1 MNNEFNNLNNEVNN
15 INGANSQ
22 NQINQ
27 NNMTYQQVNSNDS
40 NKKSVSPKKKDRN
53 VALIMMAVIV
63 VFYLLIFLVAY
74 VPIKNEVNK
83 AKIKREQSNNEINN
97 NYNNNGSNNGNNST
111 NGNANND
118 LSITYQGY
126 KFIKLVG
133 YTYEST
139 PDYLK
144 VTNSSAGVLMGINII
159 EGSYSQLNALNET
172 QIKLELEKKLANEDY
187 KITKVSKEK
196 ISGRD
201 FIIADAEDEDGKF
214 LMFITKLDETH
225 AASGQLF
232 DKYFSGFHSNL
243 MYAST
248 VLSTVSAVSK

>member
-22 NQINQ
+22 NQTNQ

-53 VALIMMAVIV
+53 VALIMMAGIV
-63 VFYLLIFLVAY
+63 AFYLLVFLVAY

-83 AKIKREQSNNEINN
+83 ARIKHEQSNNEINN
-97 NYNNNGSNNGNNST
+97 NYNNNGNST
-111 NGNANND
+111 NGSTNND

-159 EGSYSQLNALNET
+159 DGSYSQLNALTEA
-172 QIKLELEKKLANEDY
+172 QIKLELEKKLSNVDY

-214 LMFITKLDETH
+214 LIYITKLDETH
-225 AASGQLF
+225 VASGQLF
-232 DKYFSGFHSNL
+232 DEYFSGFHSDL
-243 MYAST
+243 MYVST

>member
-22 NQINQ
+22 NQTNQ

-40 NKKSVSPKKKDRN
+40 NKKSVSSKKKDRN
-53 VALIMMAVIV
+53 VALIMMAGIV
-63 VFYLLIFLVAY
+63 AFYLLIFLVAY
-74 VPIKNEVNK
+74 VPIKNEINK
-83 AKIKREQSNNEINN
+83 ARIKHEQSDNEINN
-97 NYNNNGSNNGNNST
+97 NYNNNDDST
-111 NGNANND
+111 GGITNND

-144 VTNSSAGVLMGINII
+144 ITNSSAGVLIGINII

-172 QIKLELEKKLANEDY
+172 QIKLELEKKLADEDY

-201 FIIADAEDEDGKF
+201 FIIADAEYEDGKF
-214 LMFITKLDETH
+214 LIFVTKLDETH

-248 VLSTVSAVSK
+248 LLSTVSAVSK

>member
-22 NQINQ
+22 NQTNQ

-53 VALIMMAVIV
+53 VALIMMAGIV
-63 VFYLLIFLVAY
+63 AFYLLIFLVAY
-74 VPIKNEVNK
+74 VPIKNEINK
-83 AKIKREQSNNEINN
+83 ARIKHEQSDNEINN
-97 NYNNNGSNNGNNST
+97 NYNNNGSNNGNST
-111 NGNANND
+111 NGSTNND

-144 VTNSSAGVLMGINII
+144 ITNSSAGVLIGINII

-172 QIKLELEKKLANEDY
+172 QIKLELEKKLADEYY
-187 KITKVSKEK
+187 KINKVSKEK

-201 FIIADAEDEDGKF
+201 FIIADAEYEDGKF
-214 LMFITKLDETH
+214 LIFVTKLDETH

-248 VLSTVSAVSK
+248 LLSTVSAVSK

>member
-1 MNNEFNNLNNEVNN
+1 MNNEFNNLNNGVNN
-15 INGANSQ
+15 INEANSQ
-22 NQINQ
+22 NQTNQ
-27 NNMTYQQVNSNDS
+27 NNMTYQQVNSNVS
-40 NKKSVSPKKKDRN
+40 SKEYISPKKKDRK
-53 VALIMMAVIV
+53 VALIMMVGIV
-63 VFYLLIFLVAY
+63 AFYLLIFLVAY

-83 AKIKREQSNNEINN
+83 ARIKHEQSNNEINN
-97 NYNNNGSNNGNNST
+97 NYNNNDDSTSGST
-111 NGNANND
+111 NND

-159 EGSYSQLNALNET
+159 DGSYSQLNALTEA
-172 QIKLELEKKLANEDY
+172 QIKLELEKKLSNVDY

-214 LMFITKLDETH
+214 LIYITKLDETH
-225 AASGQLF
+225 VASGQLF
-232 DKYFSGFHSNL
+232 DEYFSGFHSDL
-243 MYAST
+243 MYVST

>member
-22 NQINQ
+22 NQTNQ

-83 AKIKREQSNNEINN
+83 ARIKHEQSNNEINN
-97 NYNNNGSNNGNNST
+97 NYNNNGNST
-111 NGNANND
+111 NGNTNND

-126 KFIKLVG
+126 KFLKLVG

-144 VTNSSAGVLMGINII
+144 ITNSSAGVLIGINII
-159 EGSYSQLNALNET
+159 EGSYSQLNALTEA
-172 QIKLELEKKLANEDY
+172 QIKLELEKKLSNVDY

-214 LMFITKLDETH
+214 LIYITKLDETH

-232 DKYFSGFHSNL
+232 DEYFSGFHSDL
-243 MYAST
+243 MYVST

>member
-1 MNNEFNNLNNEVNN
+1 MNNEFNNLNNGVNN
-15 INGANSQ
+15 ISGANSQ

-27 NNMTYQQVNSNDS
+27 NNMTYQQVNSNVS
-40 NKKSVSPKKKDRN
+40 SKEYISPKKKDRK
-53 VALIMMAVIV
+53 VALIMMAGIV
-63 VFYLLIFLVAY
+63 AFYLLIFLVAY

-83 AKIKREQSNNEINN
+83 ARIKHEQSNNEINN
-97 NYNNNGSNNGNNST
+97 NYNNNDDSTSGST
-111 NGNANND
+111 NND

-144 VTNSSAGVLMGINII
+144 QTNSSAGVLIGINII

-172 QIKLELEKKLANEDY
+172 QIKLELEKKLSNVDY

-214 LMFITKLDETH
+214 LIYITKLDETH
-225 AASGQLF
+225 VASGQLF
-232 DKYFSGFHSNL
+232 DEYFSGFHSEL
-243 MYAST
+243 LYVST
-248 VLSTVSAVSK
+248 VLSTVSAVSI

>member
-1 MNNEFNNLNNEVNN
+1 MNNEFNNLNNGVNN
-15 INGANSQ
+15 ISGANSQ

-83 AKIKREQSNNEINN
+83 ARIKHEQSNNEINN
-97 NYNNNGSNNGNNST
+97 NYNNNDDSTSGST
-111 NGNANND
+111 NND

-126 KFIKLVG
+126 KFLKLVG

-144 VTNSSAGVLMGINII
+144 ITNSSAGVLIGINII
-159 EGSYSQLNALNET
+159 EGSYSQLNALTEA
-172 QIKLELEKKLANEDY
+172 QIKLELEKKLSNVDY

-214 LMFITKLDETH
+214 LIYITKLDETH
-225 AASGQLF
+225 VASGQLF
-232 DKYFSGFHSNL
+232 DEYFSGFHSDL
-243 MYAST
+243 MYVST

>member
-1 MNNEFNNLNNEVNN
+1 MNNEFNNLNNGVNN
-15 INGANSQ
+15 ISGANSQ
-22 NQINQ
+22 NQTNQ

-53 VALIMMAVIV
+53 VALIMMAGIV
-63 VFYLLIFLVAY
+63 AFYLLIFLVAY

-83 AKIKREQSNNEINN
+83 ARIKHEQSNNEINN
-97 NYNNNGSNNGNNST
+97 NYNNNDDSTSGST
-111 NGNANND
+111 NND

-144 VTNSSAGVLMGINII
+144 VTNSSTGVLMGINII
-159 EGSYSQLNALNET
+159 DGSYSQLNALTEA
-172 QIKLELEKKLANEDY
+172 QIKLELEKKLSNVDY

-214 LMFITKLDETH
+214 LIYITKLDETH
-225 AASGQLF
+225 VASGQLF
-232 DKYFSGFHSNL
+232 DEYFSGFHSDL
-243 MYAST
+243 MYVST

>member
-22 NQINQ
+22 NQTNQ

-53 VALIMMAVIV
+53 VALIMMAGIV
-63 VFYLLIFLVAY
+63 AFYLLIFLVAY

-83 AKIKREQSNNEINN
+83 ARIKHEQSNNEINS
-97 NYNNNGSNNGNNST
+97 NYNNNDDSTSGST
-111 NGNANND
+111 NND

-159 EGSYSQLNALNET
+159 DGSYSQLNALTEA
-172 QIKLELEKKLANEDY
+172 QIKLELEKKLSNVDY

-214 LMFITKLDETH
+214 LIYITKLDETH
-225 AASGQLF
+225 VASGQLF
-232 DKYFSGFHSNL
+232 DEYFSGFHSDL
-243 MYAST
+243 MYVST

>member
-1 MNNEFNNLNNEVNN
+1 MNNEFNNLNNGVNN
-15 INGANSQ
+15 ISGANSQ

-53 VALIMMAVIV
+53 VALIMMAGIV
-63 VFYLLIFLVAY
+63 AFYLLIFLAAY

-83 AKIKREQSNNEINN
+83 ARIKHEQSNNEINN
-97 NYNNNGSNNGNNST
+97 NYNNNDDSTSGST
-111 NGNANND
+111 NND

-159 EGSYSQLNALNET
+159 DGSYSQLNALTEA
-172 QIKLELEKKLANEDY
+172 QIKLELEKKLSNVDY

-214 LMFITKLDETH
+214 LIYITKLDETH
-225 AASGQLF
+225 AASGQFF
-232 DKYFSGFHSNL
+232 DEYFSGFHSDL
-243 MYAST
+243 MYVST

>member
-15 INGANSQ
+15 ISGANSQ
-22 NQINQ
+22 NQTNQ
-27 NNMTYQQVNSNDS
+27 NNMTYQQVNSNVS
-40 NKKSVSPKKKDRN
+40 SKEYISPKKKDRK
-53 VALIMMAVIV
+53 VALIMMAGIV
-63 VFYLLIFLVAY
+63 AFYLLVFLVAY

-83 AKIKREQSNNEINN
+83 ARIKHEQSNNEINN
-97 NYNNNGSNNGNNST
+97 NYNNNDDSTSGST
-111 NGNANND
+111 NND

-159 EGSYSQLNALNET
+159 DGSYSQLNALTEA
-172 QIKLELEKKLANEDY
+172 QIKLELEKKLSNVDY

-214 LMFITKLDETH
+214 LIYITKLDETRV
-225 AASGQLF
+225 ASGQLF
-232 DKYFSGFHSNL
+232 DEYFSGFHSDL
-243 MYAST
+243 MYVST

>member
-22 NQINQ
+22 NQTNQ
-27 NNMTYQQVNSNDS
+27 NNMTYQQVNSNDR
-40 NKKSVSPKKKDRN
+40 NKKSVSSKKKDRN
-53 VALIMMAVIV
+53 VALIMMAGIV
-63 VFYLLIFLVAY
+63 AFYLLIFLVAY
-74 VPIKNEVNK
+74 VPIKNEINK
-83 AKIKREQSNNEINN
+83 ARIKHEQSDNEINN
-97 NYNNNGSNNGNNST
+97 NYNNNDDST
-111 NGNANND
+111 GGITNND

-144 VTNSSAGVLMGINII
+144 ITNSSAGVLIGINII

-172 QIKLELEKKLANEDY
+172 QIKLELEKKLADEDY

-201 FIIADAEDEDGKF
+201 FIIADAEYEDGKF
-214 LMFITKLDETH
+214 LIFVTKLDETH

-248 VLSTVSAVSK
+248 LLSTVSAVSK

>member
-15 INGANSQ
+15 ISGANSQ

-27 NNMTYQQVNSNDS
+27 NNMTYQQVNSNVS
-40 NKKSVSPKKKDRN
+40 SKEYISPKKKDGK
-53 VALIMMAVIV
+53 VALIMMAGIV
-63 VFYLLIFLVAY
+63 TFYLLIFLVAY

-83 AKIKREQSNNEINN
+83 ARIKHEQSNNEINN
-97 NYNNNGSNNGNNST
+97 NYNNNDDSTSGST
-111 NGNANND
+111 NND

-159 EGSYSQLNALNET
+159 DGSYSQLNALTEA
-172 QIKLELEKKLANEDY
+172 QIKLELEKKLSNVDY

-214 LMFITKLDETH
+214 LIYITKLDETH
-225 AASGQLF
+225 VVSGQFF
-232 DKYFSGFHSNL
+232 DEYFSGFHSDL
-243 MYAST
+243 MYVST

>member
-1 MNNEFNNLNNEVNN
+1 MNNEFNNLNNGVNN

-22 NQINQ
+22 NQTNQ
-27 NNMTYQQVNSNDS
+27 NNMTYQQVNSNDR
-40 NKKSVSPKKKDRN
+40 NKKSVSSKKKDRN
-53 VALIMMAVIV
+53 VALIMMAGIV
-63 VFYLLIFLVAY
+63 AFYLLIFLVAY
-74 VPIKNEVNK
+74 VPIKNEINK
-83 AKIKREQSNNEINN
+83 ARIKHEQSDNEINN
-97 NYNNNGSNNGNNST
+97 NYNNNDDST
-111 NGNANND
+111 GGITNND

-144 VTNSSAGVLMGINII
+144 ITNSSAGVLIGINII

-172 QIKLELEKKLANEDY
+172 QIKLELEKKLADEDY

-201 FIIADAEDEDGKF
+201 FIIADAEYEDGKF
-214 LMFITKLDETH
+214 LIFVTKLDETH

-248 VLSTVSAVSK
+248 LLSTVSAVSK

>member
-1 MNNEFNNLNNEVNN
+1 MNNEFNNLNNGVNN
-15 INGANSQ
+15 INEANSQ
-22 NQINQ
+22 NQTNQ
-27 NNMTYQQVNSNDS
+27 NNMTYQQVNSNVS
-40 NKKSVSPKKKDRN
+40 SKEYISPKKKDRK
-53 VALIMMAVIV
+53 VALIMMAGIV
-63 VFYLLIFLVAY
+63 AFYLLIFLVAY

-83 AKIKREQSNNEINN
+83 ARIKHEQSNNEINN
-97 NYNNNGSNNGNNST
+97 NYNNYYDSTSGST
-111 NGNANND
+111 NND

-159 EGSYSQLNALNET
+159 DGSYSQLNALTEA
-172 QIKLELEKKLANEDY
+172 QIKLELEKKLSNVDY

-214 LMFITKLDETH
+214 LIYITKLDETH
-225 AASGQLF
+225 VASGQLF
-232 DKYFSGFHSNL
+232 DEYFSGFHSDL
-243 MYAST
+243 MYVST

>member
-1 MNNEFNNLNNEVNN
+1 MNNEFNNLNNGVNN

-22 NQINQ
+22 NQTNQ
-27 NNMTYQQVNSNDS
+27 NNMTYQQVNSNDR
-40 NKKSVSPKKKDRN
+40 NKKSVSSKKKDRN

-63 VFYLLIFLVAY
+63 VFYLLIFLAAY
-74 VPIKNEVNK
+74 VPIKNEINK
-83 AKIKREQSNNEINN
+83 ARIKHEQSDNEINN
-97 NYNNNGSNNGNNST
+97 NYNNNDDST
-111 NGNANND
+111 GGITNND

-144 VTNSSAGVLMGINII
+144 ITNSSAGVLIGINII

-172 QIKLELEKKLANEDY
+172 QIKLELEKKLADEDY

-214 LMFITKLDETH
+214 LIFVTKLDETH

-248 VLSTVSAVSK
+248 LLSTVSAVSK

>member
-22 NQINQ
+22 NQTNQ

-53 VALIMMAVIV
+53 VALIMMAGIV
-63 VFYLLIFLVAY
+63 AFYLLIFLVAY

-83 AKIKREQSNNEINN
+83 ARIKHEQSNNEINN
-97 NYNNNGSNNGNNST
+97 NYNNNGNST
-111 NGNANND
+111 NGSTNND

-144 VTNSSAGVLMGINII
+144 ITNSSAGVLIGINII

-172 QIKLELEKKLANEDY
+172 QIKLELEKKLADEDY

-201 FIIADAEDEDGKF
+201 FIIADAEYEEGKF
-214 LMFITKLDETH
+214 LIFVTKLDETH

-248 VLSTVSAVSK
+248 LLSTVSAVSK

>member
-1 MNNEFNNLNNEVNN
+1 MNNEFNNLNNGVNN
-15 INGANSQ
+15 ISGANSQ

-27 NNMTYQQVNSNDS
+27 NNMTYQQVNSNVS
-40 NKKSVSPKKKDRN
+40 SKEYISPKKKDRK
-53 VALIMMAVIV
+53 VALIMMAGIV
-63 VFYLLIFLVAY
+63 AFYLLIFLVAY

-83 AKIKREQSNNEINN
+83 ARIKHEQSNNEINN
-97 NYNNNGSNNGNNST
+97 NYNNNDDSTSGST
-111 NGNANND
+111 NND

-159 EGSYSQLNALNET
+159 DGSYSQLNALTEA
-172 QIKLELEKKLANEDY
+172 QIKLELEKKLADEDY

-201 FIIADAEDEDGKF
+201 FIIADAEYEDGKF
-214 LMFITKLDETH
+214 LIFVTKLDETH

-248 VLSTVSAVSK
+248 LLSTVSAVSK

>member
-1 MNNEFNNLNNEVNN
+1 MNNEFNNLNNGVNN
-15 INGANSQ
+15 ISGANSQ
-22 NQINQ
+22 NQTNQ

-83 AKIKREQSNNEINN
+83 ARIKHEQSNNEINN
-97 NYNNNGSNNGNNST
+97 NYNNNGNST
-111 NGNANND
+111 NGNTNND

-144 VTNSSAGVLMGINII
+144 VTNSSAGVLIGINII

-172 QIKLELEKKLANEDY
+172 QIKLELEKKLADEDY

-201 FIIADAEDEDGKF
+201 FIIADAEYEEGKF
-214 LMFITKLDETH
+214 LIFVTKLDETH

-248 VLSTVSAVSK
+248 LLSTVSAVSK

>member
-15 INGANSQ
+15 ISGANSQ
-22 NQINQ
+22 NQTNQ

-53 VALIMMAVIV
+53 VALIMMAGIV
-63 VFYLLIFLVAY
+63 AFYLLIFLVAY
-74 VPIKNEVNK
+74 VPIKNEINK
-83 AKIKREQSNNEINN
+83 ARIKHEQSNNEINN
-97 NYNNNGSNNGNNST
+97 NYNNNDDST
-111 NGNANND
+111 GGITNND

-126 KFIKLVG
+126 KFIKLFG

-144 VTNSSAGVLMGINII
+144 ITNSSAGVLIGINII

-172 QIKLELEKKLANEDY
+172 QIKLELEKKLADEDY

-201 FIIADAEDEDGKF
+201 FIIADAEYEDGKF
-214 LMFITKLDETH
+214 LIFVTKLDETH

-248 VLSTVSAVSK
+248 LLSTVSAVSK

>member
-1 MNNEFNNLNNEVNN
+1 MNNEFNNLNNGVNN
-15 INGANSQ
+15 ISGANSQ

-27 NNMTYQQVNSNDS
+27 NNMTYQQVNSNVS
-40 NKKSVSPKKKDRN
+40 SKEYISPKKKDRK
-53 VALIMMAVIV
+53 VVLIMMAGIV
-63 VFYLLIFLVAY
+63 AFYLLIFLVAY

-83 AKIKREQSNNEINN
+83 ARIKHEQSNNEINN
-97 NYNNNGSNNGNNST
+97 NYN
-111 NGNANND
+111 NND

-159 EGSYSQLNALNET
+159 DGSYSQLNALTEA
-172 QIKLELEKKLANEDY
+172 QIKLELEKKLSNVDY

-201 FIIADAEDEDGKF
+201 FIIADEEDEDGKF
-214 LMFITKLDETH
+214 LIYITKLDETH
-225 AASGQLF
+225 VASGQFF
-232 DKYFSGFHSNL
+232 DEYFSGFHSDL
-243 MYAST
+243 MYVST

>member
-22 NQINQ
+22 NQTNQ

-63 VFYLLIFLVAY
+63 VFYLIFFLVAY
-74 VPIKNEVNK
+74 VPIKNEINK
-83 AKIKREQSNNEINN
+83 ARIKHEQSDNEINN
-97 NYNNNGSNNGNNST
+97 NYNNNDDST
-111 NGNANND
+111 GGITNND

-144 VTNSSAGVLMGINII
+144 ITNSSAGVLIGINII

-172 QIKLELEKKLANEDY
+172 QIKLEL
-187 KITKVSKEK
+187 
-196 ISGRD
+196 
-201 FIIADAEDEDGKF
+201 
-214 LMFITKLDETH
+214 
-225 AASGQLF
+225 
-232 DKYFSGFHSNL
+232 
-243 MYAST
+243 
-248 VLSTVSAVSK
+248 

>member
-1 MNNEFNNLNNEVNN
+1 MNNEFNNLNNGVNN
-15 INGANSQ
+15 INEANSQ
-22 NQINQ
+22 NQTNQ

-83 AKIKREQSNNEINN
+83 ARIKHEQSNNEINN
-97 NYNNNGSNNGNNST
+97 NYNNNDDSTSGST
-111 NGNANND
+111 NND

-159 EGSYSQLNALNET
+159 DGSYSQLNALTEA
-172 QIKLELEKKLANEDY
+172 QIKLELEKKLSNVDY

-214 LMFITKLDETH
+214 LIYITKLDETH
-225 AASGQLF
+225 VASGQLF
-232 DKYFSGFHSNL
+232 DEYFSGFHSDL
-243 MYAST
+243 MYVST

>member
-1 MNNEFNNLNNEVNN
+1 MNNEFNNLNNGVNN
-15 INGANSQ
+15 ISGANSQ
-22 NQINQ
+22 NQTNQ

-53 VALIMMAVIV
+53 VALIMMAGIV
-63 VFYLLIFLVAY
+63 AFYLLIFLVAY

-83 AKIKREQSNNEINN
+83 ARIKHEQSNNEINN
-97 NYNNNGSNNGNNST
+97 NYNNNDDST
-111 NGNANND
+111 NGSTNND

-159 EGSYSQLNALNET
+159 DGSYSQLNALTEA
-172 QIKLELEKKLANEDY
+172 QIKLELEKKLSNVDY

-214 LMFITKLDETH
+214 LIYITKLDETH
-225 AASGQLF
+225 VASGQLF
-232 DKYFSGFHSNL
+232 DEYFSGFHSDL
-243 MYAST
+243 MYVST

>member
-1 MNNEFNNLNNEVNN
+1 MNNEFNNLNNGVNN
-15 INGANSQ
+15 ISGANSQ

-40 NKKSVSPKKKDRN
+40 NKKSVSPKKKDRK
-53 VALIMMAVIV
+53 VALIMMAGIV
-63 VFYLLIFLVAY
+63 AFYLLIFLVAY

-83 AKIKREQSNNEINN
+83 ARIKHEQSNNEINN
-97 NYNNNGSNNGNNST
+97 NYNNNGNST
-111 NGNANND
+111 NGNTNND

-159 EGSYSQLNALNET
+159 DGSYSQLNALTEA
-172 QIKLELEKKLANEDY
+172 QIKLELEKKLSNVDY

-214 LMFITKLDETH
+214 LIYITKLDETH

-232 DKYFSGFHSNL
+232 DEYFSGFHSDL
-243 MYAST
+243 MYVST

>member
-22 NQINQ
+22 NQTNQ

-83 AKIKREQSNNEINN
+83 ARIKHEQSNNEINN
-97 NYNNNGSNNGNNST
+97 NYNNNGNST
-111 NGNANND
+111 NGNTNND

-126 KFIKLVG
+126 KFLKLVG

-159 EGSYSQLNALNET
+159 DGSYSQLNALTEA
-172 QIKLELEKKLANEDY
+172 QIKLELEKKLSNVDY

-214 LMFITKLDETH
+214 LIYITKLDETH
-225 AASGQLF
+225 VASGQLF
-232 DKYFSGFHSNL
+232 DEYFSGFHSDL
-243 MYAST
+243 MYVST

>member
-15 INGANSQ
+15 ISGANSQ
-22 NQINQ
+22 NQTNQ

-83 AKIKREQSNNEINN
+83 ARIKHEQSNNEINN
-97 NYNNNGSNNGNNST
+97 NYNNNGNST
-111 NGNANND
+111 NGSTNND

-144 VTNSSAGVLMGINII
+144 ITNSSAGVLIGINII

-172 QIKLELEKKLANEDY
+172 QIKLELEKKLADEDY

-201 FIIADAEDEDGKF
+201 FIIADAEYEEGKF
-214 LMFITKLDETH
+214 LIFVTKLDETH

-248 VLSTVSAVSK
+248 LLSTVSAVSK

>member
-1 MNNEFNNLNNEVNN
+1 MNNEFNNLNNGVNN
-15 INGANSQ
+15 ISGANSQ

-27 NNMTYQQVNSNDS
+27 NNMTYQQVNSNVS
-40 NKKSVSPKKKDRN
+40 SKEYISPKKKDRK
-53 VALIMMAVIV
+53 VALIMMAGIV
-63 VFYLLIFLVAY
+63 AFYLLIFLVAY

-83 AKIKREQSNNEINN
+83 ARIKHEQSNNEINN
-97 NYNNNGSNNGNNST
+97 NYNNNDDSTSGST
-111 NGNANND
+111 NND

-144 VTNSSAGVLMGINII
+144 VTNSSAGVLIGINII

-172 QIKLELEKKLANEDY
+172 QIKLELEKKLSNVDY

-214 LMFITKLDETH
+214 LIYITKLDETH
-225 AASGQLF
+225 VASGQLF

-248 VLSTVSAVSK
+248 LLSTVSAVSK

>member
-1 MNNEFNNLNNEVNN
+1 MNNEFNNLNNGVNN
-15 INGANSQ
+15 ISGSNSQ

-27 NNMTYQQVNSNDS
+27 NNMTYQQVNSNVS
-40 NKKSVSPKKKDRN
+40 SKEYISPKKKDRK
-53 VALIMMAVIV
+53 VALIMMAGIV
-63 VFYLLIFLVAY
+63 AFYLLIFLVAY
-74 VPIKNEVNK
+74 VPIRNEVNK
-83 AKIKREQSNNEINN
+83 ARIKHEQSNNEINN
-97 NYNNNGSNNGNNST
+97 NYNNNDDST
-111 NGNANND
+111 SGITNND

-126 KFIKLVG
+126 KFLKLVG

-159 EGSYSQLNALNET
+159 DGSYSQLNALTEA
-172 QIKLELEKKLANEDY
+172 QIKLELEKKLSNVDY

-214 LMFITKLDETH
+214 LIYITKLDETH
-225 AASGQLF
+225 VASGQLF
-232 DKYFSGFHSNL
+232 DEYFSGFHSDL
-243 MYAST
+243 MYVST

>member
-22 NQINQ
+22 NQTNQ

-63 VFYLLIFLVAY
+63 VFYLIFFLVAY
-74 VPIKNEVNK
+74 VPIKNEINK
-83 AKIKREQSNNEINN
+83 ARIKHEQSNNEIND
-97 NYNNNGSNNGNNST
+97 NYNNNDDST
-111 NGNANND
+111 GGITNND

-144 VTNSSAGVLMGINII
+144 ITNSSAGVLIGINII

-172 QIKLELEKKLANEDY
+172 QIKLELEKKLADEDY

-201 FIIADAEDEDGKF
+201 FIIADAEYEDGKF
-214 LMFITKLDETH
+214 LIFVTKLDETH

-232 DKYFSGFHSNL
+232 DEYFSGFHSDL
-243 MYAST
+243 RYVST

>member
-22 NQINQ
+22 NQTNQ

-53 VALIMMAVIV
+53 VALIMMAGIV
-63 VFYLLIFLVAY
+63 AFYLLIFLVAY

-83 AKIKREQSNNEINN
+83 ARIKHEQSNNEINN
-97 NYNNNGSNNGNNST
+97 NYNNNGNST
-111 NGNANND
+111 NGSTNND

-159 EGSYSQLNALNET
+159 DGSYSQLNALTEA
-172 QIKLELEKKLANEDY
+172 QIKLELEKKLSNVDY

-214 LMFITKLDETH
+214 LIYITKLDETH
-225 AASGQLF
+225 VASGQLF
-232 DKYFSGFHSNL
+232 DEYFSGFHSDL
-243 MYAST
+243 MYVST

>member
-22 NQINQ
+22 NQTNQ
-27 NNMTYQQVNSNDS
+27 NNMTYQQVNSNDR
-40 NKKSVSPKKKDRN
+40 NKKSVSSKKKDRN
-53 VALIMMAVIV
+53 VALIMMAGIV
-63 VFYLLIFLVAY
+63 AFYLLIFLVAY
-74 VPIKNEVNK
+74 VPIKNEINK
-83 AKIKREQSNNEINN
+83 ARIKHEQSDNEINN
-97 NYNNNGSNNGNNST
+97 NYNNNDDST
-111 NGNANND
+111 GGITNND

-144 VTNSSAGVLMGINII
+144 ITNSSAGVLIGINII
-159 EGSYSQLNALNET
+159 EGSYSQLNALTET

-201 FIIADAEDEDGKF
+201 FIIADAEYEDGKF
-214 LMFITKLDETH
+214 LIFVTKLDETH

-248 VLSTVSAVSK
+248 LLSTVSAVSK

>member
-1 MNNEFNNLNNEVNN
+1 MNNEFNNLNNGVNN
-15 INGANSQ
+15 ISGANSQ
-22 NQINQ
+22 NQTNQ

-53 VALIMMAVIV
+53 VALIMMAGIV
-63 VFYLLIFLVAY
+63 AFYLLIFLVAY

-83 AKIKREQSNNEINN
+83 ARIKHEQSNNEINN
-97 NYNNNGSNNGNNST
+97 NYNNNDDSTSGST
-111 NGNANND
+111 NND

-159 EGSYSQLNALNET
+159 DGSYSQLNALTEA
-172 QIKLELEKKLANEDY
+172 QIKLELEKKLSNVDY

-214 LMFITKLDETH
+214 LIYITKLDETH
-225 AASGQLF
+225 VASGQLF
-232 DKYFSGFHSNL
+232 DEYFSGFHSDL
-243 MYAST
+243 MYVST
-248 VLSTVSAVSK
+248 ALSTVSAVSK

>member
-1 MNNEFNNLNNEVNN
+1 MNNEFNNLNNGVNN
-15 INGANSQ
+15 ISGANSQ

-27 NNMTYQQVNSNDS
+27 NNMTYQQVNSNVS
-40 NKKSVSPKKKDRN
+40 SKEYISPKKKDRK
-53 VALIMMAVIV
+53 VALIMMAGIV
-63 VFYLLIFLVAY
+63 AFYLLIFLVAY

-83 AKIKREQSNNEINN
+83 ARIKHEQSNNEINN
-97 NYNNNGSNNGNNST
+97 NYNNNDDSTSGST
-111 NGNANND
+111 NND

-126 KFIKLVG
+126 KFLKLVG

-159 EGSYSQLNALNET
+159 DGSYSQLNALTEA
-172 QIKLELEKKLANEDY
+172 QIKLELEKKLSNVDY

-196 ISGRD
+196 ISGMD

-214 LMFITKLDETH
+214 LIYITKLDETH
-225 AASGQLF
+225 VASGQFF
-232 DKYFSGFHSNL
+232 DEYFSGFHSDL
-243 MYAST
+243 MYVST

>member
-22 NQINQ
+22 NQTNQ

-83 AKIKREQSNNEINN
+83 ARIKHEQSNNEINN
-97 NYNNNGSNNGNNST
+97 NYNNNGNST
-111 NGNANND
+111 NGNTNND

-126 KFIKLVG
+126 KFLKLVG

-159 EGSYSQLNALNET
+159 DGSYSQLNALNET
-172 QIKLELEKKLANEDY
+172 QIKLELEKKLADEDY

-201 FIIADAEDEDGKF
+201 FIIADAEYEDGKF
-214 LMFITKLDETH
+214 LIYITKLDETH

-232 DKYFSGFHSNL
+232 DEYFSGFHSDL
-243 MYAST
+243 MYVST

>member
-22 NQINQ
+22 NQTNQ
-27 NNMTYQQVNSNDS
+27 NNMTYQQVNSNDR
-40 NKKSVSPKKKDRN
+40 NKKSVSSKKKDRN
-53 VALIMMAVIV
+53 VALIMMAGIV
-63 VFYLLIFLVAY
+63 AFYLLIFLVAY
-74 VPIKNEVNK
+74 VPIKNEINK
-83 AKIKREQSNNEINN
+83 ARIKHEQSDNEINN
-97 NYNNNGSNNGNNST
+97 NYNNNGSNNGNST
-111 NGNANND
+111 NGSTNND

-144 VTNSSAGVLMGINII
+144 ITNSSAGVLIGINII
-159 EGSYSQLNALNET
+159 EGSYSQLNALTET
-172 QIKLELEKKLANEDY
+172 QIKLELEKKLADEDY

-201 FIIADAEDEDGKF
+201 FIIADAEYEDGKF
-214 LMFITKLDETH
+214 LIFVTKLDETH

-248 VLSTVSAVSK
+248 LLSTVSAVSK

>member
-15 INGANSQ
+15 ISGANSQ

-27 NNMTYQQVNSNDS
+27 NNMTYQQVNSNVS
-40 NKKSVSPKKKDRN
+40 SKEYVSPKKKDRK
-53 VALIMMAVIV
+53 VALIMMAGIV
-63 VFYLLIFLVAY
+63 AFYLLIFLVAY

-83 AKIKREQSNNEINN
+83 ARIKHEQSNNEINN
-97 NYNNNGSNNGNNST
+97 NYN
-111 NGNANND
+111 NND

-159 EGSYSQLNALNET
+159 EGSYSQLNVLTEA
-172 QIKLELEKKLANEDY
+172 QIKLELEKKLSNVDY

-214 LMFITKLDETH
+214 LIYITKLDETH
-225 AASGQLF
+225 VASGQFF
-232 DKYFSGFHSNL
+232 DEYFSGFHSDL
-243 MYAST
+243 MYVST

>member
-1 MNNEFNNLNNEVNN
+1 MNNEFNNLNNGVNN
-15 INGANSQ
+15 ISGSNSQ

-27 NNMTYQQVNSNDS
+27 NNMTYQQVNSNVS
-40 NKKSVSPKKKDRN
+40 SKEYISPKKKDRK
-53 VALIMMAVIV
+53 VALIMMAGIV
-63 VFYLLIFLVAY
+63 AFYLLIFLVAY

-83 AKIKREQSNNEINN
+83 ARIKHEQSNNEINN
-97 NYNNNGSNNGNNST
+97 NYNNNDDSTSGST
-111 NGNANND
+111 NND

-159 EGSYSQLNALNET
+159 DGSYSQLNALTEA
-172 QIKLELEKKLANEDY
+172 QIKLELEKKLSNVDY

-214 LMFITKLDETH
+214 LIYITKLDETH
-225 AASGQLF
+225 VASGQLF
-232 DKYFSGFHSNL
+232 DEYFSGFHSDL
-243 MYAST
+243 MYVST

>member
-1 MNNEFNNLNNEVNN
+1 MNNEFNNLNNGVNN
-15 INGANSQ
+15 ISGANSQ
-22 NQINQ
+22 NQTNQ

-40 NKKSVSPKKKDRN
+40 NKKSVSSKKKDRN

-74 VPIKNEVNK
+74 VPIKNEINK
-83 AKIKREQSNNEINN
+83 ARIKHEQSDNEIND
-97 NYNNNGSNNGNNST
+97 NYNNGSNNGNST
-111 NGNANND
+111 NGSTNND

-144 VTNSSAGVLMGINII
+144 ITNSSAGVLIGINII

-172 QIKLELEKKLANEDY
+172 QIKLELEKKLADEDY

-201 FIIADAEDEDGKF
+201 FIIADAEYEDGKF
-214 LMFITKLDETH
+214 LIFVTKLDETH

-248 VLSTVSAVSK
+248 LLSTVSAVSK